1 MKKTTRS
8 IVRASVI
15 AALYAVLTLV
25 LAPFAFGPVQFR
37 ISEALTILPLFCV
50 EAIPGL
56 AVGCLIANIFSG
68 SMWDILIGTLAT
80 LLASIFTRLVKKIY
94 WGVIPPV
101 IFNAFLVPIVF
112 LTIPSVTEPYFLSV
126 LLVGASELVSVIG
139 LGVPLYFALKKINQ
153 KTPFLFGE

>member
-1 MKKTTRS
+1 MRS
-8 IVRASVI
+8 AVI
-15 AALYAVLTLV
+15 SALYATLTLV

-68 SMWDILIGTLAT
+68 SMWDILIGTTAT
-80 LLASIFTRLVKKIY
+80 LLASICTRLVKKIY
-94 WGVIPPV
+94 WGVIPPI

-112 LTIPSVTEPYFLSV
+112 LTIPSVTEPYFVSV
-126 LLVGASELVSVIG
+126 LMVGASELVSVIG
-139 LGVPLYFALKKINQ
+139 LGVPLYFALKKISQ
-153 KTPFLFGE
+153 KTPVLFG